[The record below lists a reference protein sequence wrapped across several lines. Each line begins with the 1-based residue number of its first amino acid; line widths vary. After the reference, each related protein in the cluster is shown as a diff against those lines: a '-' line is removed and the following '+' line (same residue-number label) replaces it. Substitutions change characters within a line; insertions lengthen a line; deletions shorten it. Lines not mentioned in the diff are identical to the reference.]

1 MLADSLLQD
10 DQIEPLA
17 DGVLDVLSE
26 VGVLCQN
33 DELLQALDAA
43 GASVDHTSQRVKF
56 PRPMAAEFIDNVRRV
71 NADRAGWPERF
82 SAPGLA
88 GIGTQVAQFFHDHDT
103 GELRSSNREDFITC
117 TKFGDVLHEGRSV
130 GHSLAMT
137 DVPPLLEPLEA
148 GMLLAEYAHD
158 PGPPFA
164 WNARQVDYLI
174 EMGEVLGK
182 QDWFTM
188 GAMCFAHPLRLDRD
202 VADRFVR
209 QVRQGGSAGITA
221 MPVAGLTTPVT
232 VEGFVVVASAE
243 VVATWIA
250 GRALNPEAPLG
261 GSMWAGSVDMRTGA
275 VSYSAFDAMFY
286 AFACV
291 QFLRKWAGAYIPVGA
306 GEYCDAK
313 APGLY
318 TALEKAYKALLVTAF
333 TGQSPGAG
341 SGLVDEG
348 KTLSLIQLLLDREYA
363 SGARLLARSI
373 DPTPEKIALPTILE
387 IGVGLSGNYFET
399 DHTLAHF
406 RSSVWLPELL
416 DRSGWN
422 GFAAEE
428 EVLAKTRARVNDL
441 ISQYEKPDGREDQL
455 AAMRQVVERAK
466 RELLDWHA
474 PHDRSETP

>member
-1 MLADSLLQD
+1 MLADALLRD

-17 DGVLDVLSE
+17 DGVLEVLSQ

-33 DELLQALDAA
+33 EELLQALQAD
-43 GASVDHTSQRVKF
+43 GASVDSASQRARF
-56 PRPMAAEFIDNVRRV
+56 PAPMVRDFTEGVRRE
-71 NADRAGWPERF
+71 NAGRGGWPERF

-103 GELRSSNREDFITC
+103 GERRSSNRQDFITC
-117 TKFGDVLHEGRSV
+117 IKFGDVLQEGGSV

-148 GMLLAEYAHD
+148 GLLLAEHAHD

-174 EMGEVLGK
+174 EMGEILGK
-182 QDWFTM
+182 PNWYTM
-188 GAMCFAHPLRLDRD
+188 GAMCFAHPLRFDRD

-209 QVRQGGSAGITA
+209 QARDGGSAGITA

-250 GRALNPEAPLG
+250 GRALNPEALLG
-261 GSMWAGSVDMRTGA
+261 GSMWAGSVDMKTGA

-291 QFLRKWAGAYIPVGA
+291 QFLRKWVGAYVPVGA

-313 APGLY
+313 VPGLY

-333 TGQSPGAG
+333 TGQPPGAG

-348 KTLSLIQLLLDREYA
+348 KTLSLVQLLLDRDYA
-363 SGARLLARSI
+363 AGVGQLAHSI
-373 DPTPEKIALPTILE
+373 DPTAERIAMPTILE
-387 IGVGLSGNYFET
+387 VGVGLSRNYFET
-399 DHTLAHF
+399 DHTLSHF
-406 RSSVWLPELL
+406 RSSVWLPQLV

-422 GFAAEE
+422 GSAAEE
-428 EVLAKTRARVNDL
+428 EVLAQTGARVNDL
-441 ISQYEKPDGREDQL
+441 ISQYEKPEGREDQL
-455 AAMRQVVERAK
+455 AAMRQVVERAG
-466 RELLDWHA
+466 RELLG
-474 PHDRSETP
+474 